1 MSSQQPLLVAE
12 DLTPRWNLFRLFGVR
27 WQATRYGWLSIAWWA
42 ALGCAVAFVERL
54 NASQAGWLLAG
65 VEYGAVLMCS
75 NVFHSLG
82 HVIAGRAIGSPVH
95 TVLTTSTR
103 DVIIYERPG
112 TAELQ
117 RRRLG
122 RALGGPAASL
132 AAGCALLLVG
142 RVAHAS
148 WVVMAGV
155 FNVGVCLWTLMPV
168 PSLDGWV
175 VWHSLIGT
183 GRSRA

>member
-1 MSSQQPLLVAE
+1 MRKPLLVAE
-12 DLTPRWNLFRLFGVR
+12 DLTPRWNLLRLCGVR
-27 WQATRYGWLSIAWWA
+27 WQATRYGWLSIVWWA
-42 ALGCAVAFVERL
+42 ALGCAVAFVQRP
-54 NASQAGWLLAG
+54 NASQSGWLLDGMA
-65 VEYGAVLMCS
+65 YGAVLMLS
-75 NVFHSLG
+75 NVLHSLG

-117 RRRLG
+117 RWRLG

-132 AAGCALLLVG
+132 AAGCVLLLVG
-142 RVAHAS
+142 RVVRAS
-148 WVVMAGV
+148 WVVVAGA
-155 FNVGVCLWTLMPV
+155 FNVGVGLWTLMPV

-175 VWHSLIGT
+175 IWRSLA
-183 GRSRA
+183 RSARERS

>member
-1 MSSQQPLLVAE
+1 MRKPLLVAE
-12 DLTPRWNLFRLFGVR
+12 DLTPRWNLLRLCGVR
-27 WQATRYGWLSIAWWA
+27 WQATRYGWLSVVWWA
-42 ALGCAVAFVERL
+42 ALGCAVAFVQRP
-54 NASQAGWLLAG
+54 NASQSGWLLDGMA
-65 VEYGAVLMCS
+65 YGAVLMLS
-75 NVFHSLG
+75 NVLHSLG

-117 RRRLG
+117 RWRLG

-132 AAGCALLLVG
+132 AAGCALLLAG

-148 WVVMAGV
+148 WVVVAGV
-155 FNVGVCLWTLMPV
+155 FNVGVGLWTLMPV

-175 VWHSLIGT
+175 IWHSLIRT